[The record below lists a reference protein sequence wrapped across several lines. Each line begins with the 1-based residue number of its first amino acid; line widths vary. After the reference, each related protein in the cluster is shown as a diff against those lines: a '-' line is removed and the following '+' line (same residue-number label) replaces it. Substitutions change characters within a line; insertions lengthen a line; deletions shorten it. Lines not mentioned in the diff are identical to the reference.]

1 MRSQKEWVQALSD
14 ALAVTK
20 REAARLH
27 AGFCAVVQAAL
38 ARGEG
43 VLIKD
48 AVSLEVVTR
57 AASVGKNPKT
67 GEEFPVPARRKVR
80 AKTSGRLAAIL
91 NGKESA

>member
-1 MRSQKEWVQALSD
+1 MRSQKEWTTALSQ
-14 ALAVTK
+14 AMAISK
-20 REAARLH
+20 REAATRY
-27 AGFCAVVQAAL
+27 AQFCDVIKSAL
-38 ARGEG
+38 GRGEG

-91 NGKESA
+91 NGKE